1 LFPAGLIYSELP
13 QIKPLFGLTSGLNSK
28 LIKTEIVGLIAS
40 YYQMV
45 LLEEQNLTDKSL
57 NVKKEYVCNLLL
69 SVNVPFKNLDVHA
82 N

>member
-1 LFPAGLIYSELP
+1 
-13 QIKPLFGLTSGLNSK
+13 
-28 LIKTEIVGLIAS
+28 
-40 YYQMV
+40 MV